1 MALASTSP
9 STTSWITTRTSKPL
23 RPVSNPPNPWRQA
36 APGGFEVD
44 WLGEPPEA
52 ALEVFEEDAK
62 SILVRN
68 DSPDVPFTWSVNPYR
83 GCQHACAYCY
93 ARTGHQYLGMGAG
106 TDFDS
111 KIVVKRNA
119 EALLRSALARGKTK
133 VPGGGVDWIALSG
146 VTDPYQPLEA
156 SYGLTRGCLEAC
168 AEFRQPVGLITKSAL
183 VRRDLDLIAR
193 VHERSAASVFLSI
206 PFADPVAARSIEP
219 WAATPDR
226 RFDALR
232 SLSAKGIPTGVSLS
246 PMIPGLNDHAIPEI
260 LARAAEAGAQSA
272 FMILLR
278 LPGEV
283 APVFEER
290 LRNAFPERADKV
302 MAQLAQSRAAQP
314 SRSAFGARMSGTGPR
329 WKTALDLFRLHCR
342 KHGLRMDEG
351 TPVRTWSPASVRSEA
366 HGPVS
371 ARQPDLFE
379 S

>member
-1 MALASTSP
+1 M
-9 STTSWITTRTSKPL
+9 
-23 RPVSNPPNPWRQA
+23 RPVSNPPNPWLQST
-36 APGGFEVD
+36 PCGYEVD

-52 ALEVFEEDAK
+52 SLEVFEEDAK

-68 DSPDVPFTWSVNPYR
+68 DSPDVPFTWGVNPYR

-106 TDFDS
+106 TDFDT

-119 EALLRSALARGKTK
+119 EQLLRGALARGKTK
-133 VPGGGVDWIALSG
+133 SPQGGVDWIAFSG

-183 VRRDLDLIAR
+183 VRRDIELIAR
-193 VHERSAASVFLSI
+193 VHARSSASVFLSI
-206 PFADPVAARSIEP
+206 PFADPIAARAIEP
-219 WAATPDR
+219 WAATPAG

-232 SLSAKGIPTGVSLS
+232 ALSAAGIPTGVSLS

-260 LARAAEAGAQSA
+260 LTRAAESGAESA

-290 LRNAFPERADKV
+290 LRRAFPERADKV
-302 MAQLAQSRAAQP
+302 MGQLAESRSRQA
-314 SRSAFGARMSGTGPR
+314 SRSAFGTRMSGAGPR
-329 WKTALDLFRLHCR
+329 WQAALDLFQLHCR
-342 KHGLRMDEG
+342 RLGLRTDEG
-351 TPVRTWSPASVRSEA
+351 IPVRTWSPASE
-366 HGPVS
+366 GGTPPP
-371 ARQPDLFE
+371 RQRELF
-379 S
+379 